1 MLLFLVVIL
10 ANALHLL
17 AAWAL
22 TMRSMV
28 SGAFFLEMR
37 FIFKVVFRH
46 LRF

>member
-1 MLLFLVVIL
+1 MLLILVVIL

-22 TMRSMV
+22 TMRIMV
-28 SGAFFLEMR
+28 SGDLFLEMR
-37 FIFKVVFRH
+37 FIFKAVFRH